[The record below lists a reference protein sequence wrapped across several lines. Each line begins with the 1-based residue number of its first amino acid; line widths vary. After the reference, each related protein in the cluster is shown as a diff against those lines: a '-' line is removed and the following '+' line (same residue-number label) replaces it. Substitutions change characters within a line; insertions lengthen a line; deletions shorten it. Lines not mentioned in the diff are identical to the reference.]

1 MPHIFCSSCTVTSR
15 IRNWPG
21 AAIRCRDIRLMAGSS
36 HHDLYYGRRVRGPG
50 HIRGLMGSSGGVL
63 AMTPRPLAPG
73 AGLDAARWADQ
84 ELGGA
89 LLEDV
94 RVNRRLKHYVQVQTQ
109 APQASFPKAAQ
120 SDQALAKGNHR
131 LIDRPDN
138 PQVTPHQILASEWS
152 GNLRCGLNCEW
163 HGPRRAP
170 RPKNPPGALGGRRW
184 WLPQSGERGLQVQ
197 SPNPELEPKTPVAAG
212 IRSSSRAGRPLNR
225 PPDRTGTPAQ
235 ASKCVRTLETN
246 QPSTRPN
253 QLIHQT

>member
-1 MPHIFCSSCTVTSR
+1 MPHIFCSSCTITSR

-89 LLEDV
+89 PLEDV
-94 RVNRRLKHYVQVQTQ
+94 RVNRWLKRCVQVQTQ
-109 APQASFPKAAQ
+109 APQASFPEAAQ

-131 LIDRPDN
+131 LIDRPGDT
-138 PQVTPHQILASEWS
+138 QVTPRQILAPEQSRDLRRGLIWEWY
-152 GNLRCGLNCEW
+152 
-163 HGPRRAP
+163 GPRRSL
-170 RPKNPPGALGGRRW
+170 RPKKSA
-184 WLPQSGERGLQVQ
+184 
-197 SPNPELEPKTPVAAG
+197 K
-212 IRSSSRAGRPLNR
+212 RAGWPPTVATTRRRRRNCTCTAQTRGWHRNACDCGHPL
-225 PPDRTGTPAQ
+225 
-235 ASKCVRTLETN
+235 
-246 QPSTRPN
+246 
-253 QLIHQT
+253 